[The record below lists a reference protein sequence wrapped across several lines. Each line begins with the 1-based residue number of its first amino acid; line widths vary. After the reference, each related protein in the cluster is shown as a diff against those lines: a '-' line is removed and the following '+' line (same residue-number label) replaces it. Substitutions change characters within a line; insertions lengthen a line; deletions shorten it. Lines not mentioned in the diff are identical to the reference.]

1 MNDYYKDRLYKIEL
15 TEADKNYSIY
25 ELLEKNHIKKDGA
38 IVLEDKNIIEYY
50 YNKDG
55 IIEFNKGVG
64 EIPIK
69 DLNEYGFHIKDNEIE
84 FYIIDGIGGSSG
96 PGIDF
101 IDIYNQ
107 IEMYLSMHPILTTV
121 IISGTTLVLTR
132 IKSFFDKISNNFS
145 FKTFKKALY
154 HKKKLKE
161 KDVAKAFSL
170 SNYNETDPN
179 DIAAI
184 EIILEYLGY
193 EYNKNTKEWKLK
205 KPKEDEK

>member
-38 IVLEDKNIIEYY
+38 IVLEDKNIIDYY

-55 IIEFNKGVG
+55 ILEFNKGVG

-69 DLNEYGFHIKDNEIE
+69 DLNEYGFHIKNNEIE

-107 IEMYLSMHPILTTV
+107 IEIYLSMHPILTTV

-132 IKSFFDKISNNFS
+132 IKSFFDKISNNCS

-193 EYNKNTKEWKLK
+193 EYNKNTKEWELK